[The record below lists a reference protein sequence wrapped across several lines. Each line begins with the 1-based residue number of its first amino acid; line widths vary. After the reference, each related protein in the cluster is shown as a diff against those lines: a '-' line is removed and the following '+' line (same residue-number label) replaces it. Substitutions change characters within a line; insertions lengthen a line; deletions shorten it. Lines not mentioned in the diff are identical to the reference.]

1 MVSKAYRALKQIGRT
16 DGGSLLHLIR
26 DDAEA
31 SLCAIPRSSLT
42 GAGNLDQLVCAACLE
57 WFDKRRKV
65 TGEHKASAELG

>member
-1 MVSKAYRALKQIGRT
+1 MPKTYRALKQSGEGT
-16 DGGSLLHLIR
+16 GALLHLIR

-42 GAGNLDQLVCAACLE
+42 GAGSLDQLVCAACLE

-65 TGEHKASAELG
+65 TGEHKASGKPA

>member
-1 MVSKAYRALKQIGRT
+1 VPKTYRALKEQGAT

-42 GAGNLDQLVCAACLE
+42 GAGSLDQLVCAACLE

-65 TGEHKASAELG
+65 TGEHKASVEPV